1 MWKHPF
7 LQGTEQTETLE
18 FPRASAEEP
27 EIRCMSCA
35 AQGEHTS
42 VFLGRLPWQ
51 SRCAKCKSSWQAQQ
65 INRYHTEVVQ
75 MAEYLPWAKHL
86 RKSFKVSVEEGQEYI
101 PVWSWAASE
110 PTSKFPPASA
120 TPSQF
125 PPASP
130 AETGKAEGKSEEG
143 SSGGGPQVA
152 AEKPKFIQIP
162 RVDDPVANLREAL
175 RAQLYAQIDLETA
188 YEAFEKEKVFPD
200 KGPLVEAIRTFRDSE
215 NAVEEKLQ
223 RVEEY
228 IDFSQ
233 AYITEAKEVLSQFSS
248 GSALVEN
255 CFSAM
260 RSKKASAS
268 NKCPPEVSAAASSTQ
283 PPEAPSLQ
291 SIIEQVQAL
300 DLSPEEA
307 AQLRKALKKNS

>member
-35 AQGEHTS
+35 AQGQHTS

-51 SRCAKCKSSWQAQQ
+51 SRCSKCKSSWQAQQ
-65 INRYHTEVVQ
+65 INRYHAEVVQ
-75 MAEYLPWAKHL
+75 MAEYLPWTKHL
-86 RKSFKVSVEEGQEYI
+86 RMSFKVSVEEGQQYI

-110 PTSKFPPASA
+110 RTSKFPPVSAAPSKFPPAS
-120 TPSQF
+120 
-125 PPASP
+125 PAK
-130 AETGKAEGKSEEG
+130 TGKAEGKSEEG

-152 AEKPKFIQIP
+152 AERPKFIEIP
-162 RVDDPVANLREAL
+162 RVDDPVADLREAL
-175 RAQLYAQIDLETA
+175 RTQLYAQIDLETA
-188 YEAFEKEKVFPD
+188 YDAFEMEKVFPD
-200 KGPLVEAIRTFRDSE
+200 KGPLVEAIRTLRDSE

-228 IDFSQ
+228 MDYSQ
-233 AYITEAKEVLSQFSS
+233 AYIREAKDVLSQFSS
-248 GSALVEN
+248 GNRMVDLCQQATQ
-255 CFSAM
+255 
-260 RSKKASAS
+260 SKKASAS
-268 NKCPPEVSAAASSTQ
+268 NKCPPEAPAAASSTQ
-283 PPEAPSLQ
+283 EPQASSLQ
-291 SIIEQVQAL
+291 SILEQVKAM

-307 AQLRKALKKNS
+307 AQLRKALKNKP

>member
-75 MAEYLPWAKHL
+75 MAEYLPWTKHL
-86 RKSFKVSVEEGQEYI
+86 RMFFKVSVEEGQEYI

-200 KGPLVEAIRTFRDSE
+200 KGPLVEAMQSRRSFRGSRSTLSSLRPTSLRPKRYSLSSAQ
-215 NAVEEKLQ
+215 AVHWLGIVSQPCGPKRPQPQISVHLRFQLQ
-223 RVEEY
+223 
-228 IDFSQ
+228 
-233 AYITEAKEVLSQFSS
+233 
-248 GSALVEN
+248 
-255 CFSAM
+255 
-260 RSKKASAS
+260 
-268 NKCPPEVSAAASSTQ
+268 P
-283 PPEAPSLQ
+283 
-291 SIIEQVQAL
+291 QAL
-300 DLSPEEA
+300 RSLKHPAFSPYLS
-307 AQLRKALKKNS
+307 K